1 MASSG
6 LQALGISLCLLGLI
20 AAVVCCVLP
29 KWNQSSFVGASI
41 VTAQTHQDG
50 IWKSCV
56 TQSTGQQQCKY
67 YDSIL
72 ALSSDTQ
79 AARALTVISVVLSGL
94 GLLLALAGANFT
106 TCLED
111 EGVKGKV
118 AAGAGALLALAG
130 VLVLVPVSWSANV
143 TISRFHDPLVTD
155 KREIGTSIWV
165 GWAAAGL
172 LVLGGALLCCSWPR
186 GGAAGSSYSAKYINN
201 PAGPARTNV

>member
-6 LQALGISLCLLGLI
+6 LQALGISLCLLGLV

-50 IWKSCV
+50 IWKNCV

-72 ALSSDTQ
+72 SLPSDVQ
-79 AARALTVISVVLSGL
+79 AARALTVIAIVLSGL

-106 TCLED
+106 TCLQD

-118 AAGAGALLALAG
+118 AAGAGGLLVLAG
-130 VLVLVPVSWSANV
+130 LLVLVPVSWSAHLTVSN
-143 TISRFHDPLVTD
+143 FYDPQVTD

-165 GWAAAGL
+165 GWVAAGL
-172 LVLGGALLCCSWPR
+172 LALGGALLCCSWPR
-186 GGAAGSSYSAKYINN
+186 GGGAGSGYSAKYINN